1 MNVTYSVLLVPLIA
15 MIIAGAMVA
24 IGVYVYRDARNRGL
38 NAVLWT
44 LIALLA
50 PSLVGFIIYL
60 LIRGS
65 HPNMSC
71 PNCDTK
77 INEQYVVCPKC
88 GTALKPSCPAC
99 KTPVEPDWKICPKCT
114 EKLPEEYNYIPPKR
128 PKDHIGKIL
137 IIIIV
142 APIVLLTLTFLLFAF
157 VRKEGGGFSMAGALP
172 IEVIEDSQDAE
183 YLLDWYNSN
192 LDKGGADAYV
202 LYHQDKNENDEYEYA
217 YIVHIPTASLDAQI
231 GLGIKNGNMIKYV
244 FVLEYET
251 YEQTEGECIF
261 FATTTSEKKLDL
273 EILLDGEKID
283 IEIKKVDFVP
293 AEDLIDYME

>member
-142 APIVLLTLTFLLFAF
+142 APIVLLTLTFLLLAF

-172 IEVIEDSQDAE
+172 IEVIEDSRDSE
-183 YLLDWYNSN
+183 YLLDWYYSN
-192 LDKGGADAYV
+192 LDKGGMDAYV
-202 LYHQDKNENDEYEYA
+202 LYHQDTNENDEYVYS
-217 YIVHIPTASLDAQI
+217 YIVHIPTASIDAQI
-231 GLGIKNGNMIKYV
+231 GLGIEHGNMFKDV

-251 YEQTEGECIF
+251 YEKTEGECIF

-273 EILLDGEKID
+273 DILLDGEKID
-283 IEIKKVDFVP
+283 FEIKKVDFVP